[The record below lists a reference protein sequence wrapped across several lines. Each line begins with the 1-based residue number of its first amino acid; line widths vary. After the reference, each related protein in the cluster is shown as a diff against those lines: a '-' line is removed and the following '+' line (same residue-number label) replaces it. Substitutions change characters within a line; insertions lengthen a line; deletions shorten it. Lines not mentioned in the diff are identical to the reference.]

1 MTVSPGERDRSIDQE
16 MREIA
21 NEAQLDSDLSAV
33 PPRFSNATIT
43 ALLLVLAAL
52 GVMIGSTLIN

>member
-33 PPRFSNATIT
+33 PPRLSNATVI

-52 GVMIGSTLIN
+52 GVMIGSTLLN

>member
-1 MTVSPGERDRSIDQE
+1 MTVSPRERDRSIDQE

-33 PPRFSNATIT
+33 PPRFSNATII

-52 GVMIGSTLIN
+52 GGMIGSTLIS

>member
-21 NEAQLDSDLSAV
+21 NEAQLDSDFSAV
-33 PPRFSNATIT
+33 PPRLSNATVI

-52 GVMIGSTLIN
+52 GVMIGSTLLN

>member
-1 MTVSPGERDRSIDQE
+1 

-33 PPRFSNATIT
+33 PPRFSNATII

-52 GVMIGSTLIN
+52 GVMIGSTLINWYLAIR